1 MPGIAG
7 WQVQICPKFICL
19 LCAACAAVSPMRFSP
34 QHVAILATTFATW
47 ISVISVTSVSGSCL
61 PESIP
66 EQDRL
71 WVDVSGRKPLRL
83 LVYNWPSA
91 EAFTSI
97 ANILINEVL
106 GVHSVMNETID
117 TVLEAALKLSGCE
130 DIACV
135 EITEDIAHSALET
148 WDSASNELK
157 DFRVAHAEKAPLDL
171 GSVGYTS
178 EDGLYLSKK
187 VLSRSY
193 DETGNALDFYR
204 GYNQSHHGSV
214 HQFFDSLADL
224 QPAEFVDC
232 NESKWVNPA
241 FINSY
246 VQYTGD
252 LDGVIDVGA
261 GDYHA
266 KCHGKFWIAPACRQ
280 NVSECIPIV
289 TSGYGWGLDIF
300 MMWYHD
306 ANRGRGA
313 VGISGLIPV

>member
-47 ISVISVTSVSGSCL
+47 ISVISVISVTSVSGSCL

-178 EDGLYLSKK
+178 EDGLYLFPKK
-187 VLSRSY
+187 
-193 DETGNALDFYR
+193 
-204 GYNQSHHGSV
+204 
-214 HQFFDSLADL
+214 FFPGHMMKLGTPWTFTEATTNPITAVCTSSSIAW
-224 QPAEFVDC
+224 QIC
-232 NESKWVNPA
+232 NLLN
-241 FINSY
+241 
-246 VQYTGD
+246 
-252 LDGVIDVGA
+252 L
-261 GDYHA
+261 
-266 KCHGKFWIAPACRQ
+266 WIA
-280 NVSECIPIV
+280 
-289 TSGYGWGLDIF
+289 
-300 MMWYHD
+300 M
-306 ANRGRGA
+306 NRNGS
-313 VGISGLIPV
+313 IQPLSILMYSTQEIWME